1 MASIYQKTIKE
12 NRIKGVTTM
21 TKYFR
26 ITAYWPKED
35 ISIIMDTNGLFEKL
49 WQFSADLVAKGF
61 KIIEVSTDENF
72 IDINIK
78 KLTEQGNKYYLR
90 ASCSGR
96 PIYRNVD
103 IDGSTYKAIYVDDMG
118 YIPN

>member
-1 MASIYQKTIKE
+1 
-12 NRIKGVTTM
+12 M

-96 PIYRNVD
+96 PIYKNVN
-103 IDGSTYKAIYVDDMG
+103 IDGSNYKAIYVDDMG
-118 YIPN
+118 YIPNM